1 MSSSFFSTVT
11 EVSMIDTRNKS
22 GFVIL
27 PPASTI
33 QGRLLRIKDTYG
45 TALNSSIT
53 VQTTGVDLFENGLS
67 TMVLRNGFDSMTLI
81 AGARTTWH
89 TLDGTNMPATNISSA
104 TISSLLLGSSSAVT
118 AATALDVRGQTTMNL
133 IQPAGIWVAGG
144 QPGSS
149 TIYTSTDA
157 ITWTLR
163 SCPIT
168 GFVYSVAN
176 NGTLWVAV
184 GTTGATI
191 ATSPDGITWTAR
203 PNSLTT
209 GRTVVWNGSIW
220 LVGGIAATGAP
231 TILSSPD
238 GITWTGQNGFLS
250 ICYDIIWNGSLFVAV
265 GVTTQGSTITT
276 IITSTDGLFWVIR
289 PNGFTTAAYT
299 VVWTGSLWI
308 AGGESASGGPL
319 LQTSVDGITWFPR
332 QVGFTGSVRSLAWN
346 GNLILAGGTGT
357 VTLQRSTD
365 GITWTTCI
373 NNISGT
379 TFSLA
384 WNGSLWFAGGQSGT
398 SGQSSPDGVT
408 WTNRG
413 TNLSVTFALAY
424 SFNTTPTA
432 SIGNLS
438 FYNYGLPNFLSSV
451 NQYAALTS
459 SIAINNTLYVD
470 KINRVGINTG
480 NPQAPLDVNGQLFS
494 HQQRIGTTPTPGI
507 WLAGGSNSS
516 GVTIQTSFDGI
527 NWFTRPNSI
536 TGITNGVAWN
546 GSYFVAVGVASVA
559 GSSPI
564 IQTSS
569 NGYVW
574 TNQTAQN
581 LSLGP
586 LFCVATNGPLWVI
599 GGAQNTAQIIGTF
612 GGTAIQTST
621 DGSNWTAR
629 PNTPLTQ
636 VNGVAWN
643 GSLWVAVGLG
653 ILAFATGPFNAGSLC
668 TIQTSTDGITWTGR
682 MSGFTIAGQG
692 IAWNGSLWVAVGVS
706 SGGAG
711 SCYIQTSPD
720 GINWTNRPCTF
731 TAAAYSV
738 AWNGSLWLVGGQ
750 GTNTLVSSPDGITWT
765 VVSNGTS
772 TAIYSIAWNGSLWVT
787 NGVGGSIIQTSIDG
801 VSWVGRGTAFTS
813 GFSVCFATFN
823 IPTIAMSNL
832 NVFAQG
838 QPSFLTCTNQIVS
851 YISAMTLNNTL
862 TVDQTNRV
870 GINLA
875 RPQFALDVNGYA
887 NFTGLRTNVYGTTNL
902 YVAVGSNA
910 AGTVTVQTSVDA
922 VTWYSRVTNFA
933 LGRTNAIGWNGTM
946 LIALS
951 SEGGANIQTS
961 FDGFSWTT
969 RTGNYSST
977 QYANCIGWNGSV
989 WVTGGTGGMISTSP
1003 DGITWTSRGN
1013 GFTANGIINA
1023 VVWSGLQWVA
1033 VGTQYSTTTLTFTGF
1048 IQTSPDGFTWTTRP
1062 THPFSTSVNGVAW
1075 NGDWFV
1081 AVGSGSATI
1090 ATSADGIIWV
1100 ARANPFTVGTCVAWS
1115 GFQWAAGG
1123 SNYANIL
1130 TSPDGINWTPRSM
1143 SITNVATITWAGN
1156 QWLAGGSGG
1165 QTLITSVDGITW
1177 SARGNNFGSSTGACL
1192 GFVYM
1197 NPNLP
1202 NVAMSSINI
1211 YAYGSPNYL
1220 SNANQIMGLP
1230 SSLAL
1235 NNTLYV
1241 NQQNLVGIN
1250 TGNPQ
1255 AALDVNGATRT
1266 LGLTTNMLALSN
1278 WVAVGS
1284 NAGGT
1289 IGIIQSSSNGTT
1301 WSSNTNAFTVAVN
1314 CIAWND
1320 SYFLAGGQGTQTM
1333 QISYDGI
1340 AWSNITN
1347 GFGTTTGTVN
1357 GLGWN
1362 GQTWVAVGAAN
1373 GPVAPFIQTSSN
1385 GTSWTTQTSAF
1396 TVAGRCV
1403 GWNGYLWVVG
1413 GQGTQT
1419 IQTSSNAT
1427 TWVSQANNITGA
1439 CFGAAWNGQL
1449 WVAVGSNAA
1458 AAIIQTSSNATT
1470 WTTQT
1475 HAFTTSVNAVAWN
1488 GIMFVAVGQG
1498 TVTLQTSL
1506 DGITWTTRTNNFGT
1520 SGNSIAWNGRL
1531 WIAGGSGGILQTS
1544 PDGVTWTSRTN
1555 NVSTITGIAYTN
1567 FLAPN
1572 IGSSN
1577 LNIYSHGQPNFIT
1590 STNQI
1595 VAYESTIGI
1604 NDTLYVDQQNL
1615 VTVLG
1620 SLNVTGGATVS
1631 GRIQTG
1637 VSDSVTLGNLAGAT
1651 QLSGAIAIGKSA
1663 GANQQ
1668 ASSVAIG
1675 QSSGGTQ
1682 LLGAIALGH
1691 IAASGGTQGESAVAI
1706 GYQGGQNGQGTRAV
1720 AIGRETGRDSQ
1731 GAQAVAIGA
1740 LAGMVN
1746 QAANTVA
1753 IGNNAGTTSQS
1764 TNSVAIGF
1772 NAGNTNQHSNAVAIG
1787 FGAGQ
1792 VRQSTN
1798 TVAIGYNAG
1807 NSQQGLNA
1815 VAIGTFAGQT
1825 NQASN
1830 SIIINASGSILD
1842 NTSLQGFFV
1851 APVRSNAGTFPL
1863 TYNTTTSEISY
1874 APGSVTGVNSAGN
1887 IGINSASNTSNAL
1900 FVNGTQSNTGA
1911 LYIGGSANIT
1921 TPGAAIMSLANSSNA
1936 NQLTIVG
1943 GIVTSTNYAP
1953 QAIAGDSVIRSEGSA
1968 GLCLAAGDSGGLRI
1982 APTTNII
1989 TTTSNVVV
1997 GGTLTVN
2004 QGTTFSGN
2012 VGIFVAPT
2020 VGTQLDI
2027 LGGSSATG
2035 FNSNLISFQF
2045 GAGGYRHFLVS
2056 RHNNAGAVNTNA
2068 IDFWI
2073 NTGTTQGASSTA
2085 GTNNANTLSIT
2096 ATGIGISNLT
2106 PATGYALDVNGPSQ
2120 SAIFYSAITSGGTTT
2135 ITPSNFGVFY
2145 NITVTGTYT
2154 LAFSAS
2160 QPSSNIG
2167 KYVCFRNNTGG
2178 TLSLTLTGVSGIA
2191 SPLSLANA
2199 QSATIVVATTSTYA
2213 LF

>member
-118 AATALDVRGQTTMNL
+118 AATALDVRGQTMMNL

-184 GTTGATI
+184 GTTGASI

-265 GVTTQGSTITT
+265 GVTIQGSTITT

-308 AGGESASGGPL
+308 AGGESTSGGPL

-332 QVGFTGSVRSLAWN
+332 QVGFTASVRSLAWN

-373 NNISGT
+373 NNISAT
-379 TFSLA
+379 VFSLA

-413 TNLSVTFALAY
+413 TNLSVTFALGY

-516 GVTIQTSFDGI
+516 GVTIQTSFDGF

-653 ILAFATGPFNAGSLC
+653 IVINATGPFNAGSLC

-922 VTWYSRVTNFA
+922 VTWYSRLTNFV

-977 QYANCIGWNGSV
+977 QYANCIAWNGSI

-1023 VVWSGLQWVA
+1023 VVWSGIQWVA

-1143 SITNVATITWAGN
+1143 SITNVTTITWAGN

-1177 SARGNNFGSSTGACL
+1177 TARGNNFGSSTGACL
-1192 GFVYM
+1192 GFAYM
-1197 NPNLP
+1197 IPNLP

-1347 GFGTTTGTVN
+1347 GFGTTTGAVN

-1403 GWNGYLWVVG
+1403 GWNGYLWLVG

-1427 TWVSQANNITGA
+1427 TWVSQTNNITGA

-1458 AAIIQTSSNATT
+1458 AAIIQTSSNATA

-1604 NDTLYVDQQNL
+1604 NDTLYIDQQNL
-1615 VTVLG
+1615 VKISGDLAVTGRTTFSNTVSTIGQAAFFSSVQMQGGLSVFSSIATFNIDFRG
-1620 SLNVTGGATVS
+1620 SLTSNGVPFTGGTP
-1631 GRIQTG
+1631 GI
-1637 VSDSVTLGNLAGAT
+1637 
-1651 QLSGAIAIGKSA
+1651 
-1663 GANQQ
+1663 
-1668 ASSVAIG
+1668 
-1675 QSSGGTQ
+1675 
-1682 LLGAIALGH
+1682 
-1691 IAASGGTQGESAVAI
+1691 
-1706 GYQGGQNGQGTRAV
+1706 
-1720 AIGRETGRDSQ
+1720 
-1731 GAQAVAIGA
+1731 
-1740 LAGMVN
+1740 
-1746 QAANTVA
+1746 
-1753 IGNNAGTTSQS
+1753 
-1764 TNSVAIGF
+1764 
-1772 NAGNTNQHSNAVAIG
+1772 
-1787 FGAGQ
+1787 
-1792 VRQSTN
+1792 
-1798 TVAIGYNAG
+1798 
-1807 NSQQGLNA
+1807 
-1815 VAIGTFAGQT
+1815 
-1825 NQASN
+1825 
-1830 SIIINASGSILD
+1830 
-1842 NTSLQGFFV
+1842 
-1851 APVRSNAGTFPL
+1851 
-1863 TYNTTTSEISY
+1863 NTT
-1874 APGSVTGVNSAGN
+1874 GN
-1887 IGINSASNTSNAL
+1887 IGINATSNTSNAL
-1900 FVNGTQSNTGA
+1900 YVNGTQSNTGNTFIGGTLGVTGTATFVTTSNTGSLGVLTAIINGSPTNGLLRLTTAGGVCYIQSALAETGGSIAPLYITGWFGSGAVPVYISGNVGIGALYNTSNALLVTGSQSNTGA

-2045 GAGGYRHFLVS
+2045 GGGGYRHFLVS

-2073 NTGTTQGASSTA
+2073 NTGTTAGASSTA

-2120 SAIFYSAITSGGTTT
+2120 SAIFYSAITSGGTAT
-2135 ITPSNFGVFY
+2135 ITPTNFGVFY

-2154 LAFSAS
+2154 LSFSAS

-2191 SPLSLANA
+2191 SPLSLLNA

>member
-53 VQTTGVDLFENGLS
+53 VQTTGLDLFENGLS

-81 AGARTTWH
+81 AGSRTTWNS
-89 TLDGTNMPATNISSA
+89 LDGTNMATTNISSA

-133 IQPAGIWVAGG
+133 IQPAGLWVAGG

-157 ITWTLR
+157 INWTVR
-163 SCPIT
+163 TCPIT

-250 ICYDIIWNGSLFVAV
+250 ICYDITWNGSLFVAV
-265 GVTTQGSTITT
+265 GVSTQGSTVNT
-276 IITSTDGLFWVIR
+276 ILTSTDGLFWVIR
-289 PNGFTTAAYT
+289 PNGFTTAGYT
-299 VVWTGSLWI
+299 VVWTGSLWV
-308 AGGESASGGPL
+308 AGGASASGGPL
-319 LQTSVDGITWFPR
+319 LQTSTDGITWFPR
-332 QVGFTGSVRSLAWN
+332 QVAFTTSVNSLAWN
-346 GNLILAGGTGT
+346 GSLLLAGGSGT
-357 VTLQRSTD
+357 VTLQRSSD
-365 GITWTTCI
+365 GITWTTCP

-398 SGQSSPDGVT
+398 SGQSSPDGIT
-408 WTNRG
+408 WTNSG
-413 TNLSVTFALAY
+413 TNLSVTYALGY

-438 FYNYGLPNFLSSV
+438 FYNYGLPNFVSSV

-459 SIAINNTLYVD
+459 SIAINNTVYVD
-470 KINRVGINTG
+470 KTNRVGINTG
-480 NPQAPLDVNGQLFS
+480 NPQAPLDVNGQLYS

-516 GVTIQTSFDGI
+516 GVTIQTSFDGF

-536 TGITNGVAWN
+536 TGITYGVAWN
-546 GSYFVAVGVASVA
+546 GSYFLAVGTSAAA
-559 GSSPI
+559 GSTPI

-569 NGYVW
+569 NGYIW

-581 LSLGP
+581 ASLGP
-586 LFCVATNGPLWVI
+586 LYCVATNGSLWVI
-599 GGAQNTAQIIGTF
+599 GGAQNTGQIIGTF

-629 PNTPLTQ
+629 TNAPLTQ

-643 GSLWVAVGLG
+643 GSLWVAVGSG
-653 ILAFATGPFNAGSLC
+653 ILNFATGPFIAGSLC
-668 TIQTSTDGITWTGR
+668 TIQTSTDGFNWTGR

-738 AWNGSLWLVGGQ
+738 AWNGSTWLVGGQ

-765 VVSNGTS
+765 AVSNGTG

-787 NGVGGSIIQTSIDG
+787 NGTGGNIIQTSPDG
-801 VSWVGRGTAFTS
+801 VSWTGRGTAFTS

-823 IPTIAMSNL
+823 VPTIAMSNL
-832 NVFAQG
+832 NVFSQG

-862 TVDQTNRV
+862 TVDQTSRV

-875 RPQFALDVNGYA
+875 KPQFALDVNGYA
-887 NFTGLRTNVYGTTNL
+887 NFTGLRTNVYGTPNL

-910 AGTVTVQTSVDA
+910 AGTVTVQTSADGIS
-922 VTWYSRVTNFA
+922 WYSRLTNFA

-969 RTGNYSST
+969 RSGNYSST

-1013 GFTANGIINA
+1013 GFTANGIINC

-1048 IQTSPDGFTWTTRP
+1048 IQTSPDGFSWTTRP
-1062 THPFSTSVNGVAW
+1062 HHPFSTSVNGVAW

-1081 AVGSGSATI
+1081 AVGSGGATI

-1143 SITNVATITWAGN
+1143 SITNVNTITWAGN

-1177 SARGNNFGSSTGACL
+1177 TARGNNFGSSTGACL
-1192 GFVYM
+1192 GFAYM
-1197 NPNLP
+1197 IPNLP

-1220 SNANQIMGLP
+1220 SNTNQIMGLP

-1255 AALDVNGATRT
+1255 AALDVNGPMRT

-1340 AWSNITN
+1340 GWSNITN
-1347 GFGTTTGTVN
+1347 GFGTTTGAVN

-1373 GPVAPFIQTSSN
+1373 GPAAPFIQTSSN
-1385 GTSWTTQTSAF
+1385 GTSWTTQVSAF
-1396 TVAGRCV
+1396 TTAGRCV
-1403 GWNGYLWVVG
+1403 GWNGYLWLVG

-1449 WVAVGSNAA
+1449 WVTVGSNAA
-1458 AAIIQTSSNATT
+1458 AAIIQTSSNATS

-1488 GIMFVAVGQG
+1488 GLMFVAVGQG
-1498 TVTLQTSL
+1498 TVTLQTSF

-1567 FLAPN
+1567 FLTPN
-1572 IGSSN
+1572 IASSN

-1595 VAYESTIGI
+1595 VGYESTIGI

-1615 VTVLG
+1615 VKISGDLA
-1620 SLNVTGGATVS
+1620 VTGRTTFSNTVS
-1631 GRIQTG
+1631 
-1637 VSDSVTLGNLAGAT
+1637 TLG
-1651 QLSGAIAIGKSA
+1651 
-1663 GANQQ
+1663 Q
-1668 ASSVAIG
+1668 AAFFNSV
-1675 QSSGGTQ
+1675 QM
-1682 LLGAIALGH
+1682 
-1691 IAASGGTQGESAVAI
+1691 
-1706 GYQGGQNGQGTRAV
+1706 QGG
-1720 AIGRETGRDSQ
+1720 
-1731 GAQAVAIGA
+1731 
-1740 LAGMVN
+1740 L
-1746 QAANTVA
+1746 
-1753 IGNNAGTTSQS
+1753 
-1764 TNSVAIGF
+1764 SVF
-1772 NAGNTNQHSNAVAIG
+1772 S
-1787 FGAGQ
+1787 
-1792 VRQSTN
+1792 
-1798 TVAIGYNAG
+1798 
-1807 NSQQGLNA
+1807 
-1815 VAIGTFAGQT
+1815 
-1825 NQASN
+1825 
-1830 SIIINASGSILD
+1830 SIA
-1842 NTSLQGFFV
+1842 
-1851 APVRSNAGTFPL
+1851 
-1863 TYNTTTSEISY
+1863 TYNIDFRGTLTSNGVLFTGGGSPGINTT
-1874 APGSVTGVNSAGN
+1874 GN
-1887 IGINSASNTSNAL
+1887 IGINAASNTSNAL
-1900 FVNGTQSNTGA
+1900 YVNGTQSNNGILYVGASIMCSNNSIAFFSTAGDVVNGASSYGIGQASSAILLGGNATPPIQIAGYYGINFVGGPSPWGAGASHLAIVNGKVGIQNSNPTYTLDVNGSFRATGQ
-1911 LYIGGSANIT
+1911 ANIT
-1921 TPGAAIMSLANSSNA
+1921 TPGAAIMSLANSANA

-1943 GIVTSTNYAP
+1943 GVVNSTNYAP

-2106 PATGYALDVNGPSQ
+2106 PAVGYALDVNGPSQ
-2120 SAIFYSAITSGGTTT
+2120 SAIFYTAITSGGTTT

-2154 LAFSAS
+2154 LSFSAS

-2178 TLSLTLTGVSGIA
+2178 ALSLTLTGVSGIA